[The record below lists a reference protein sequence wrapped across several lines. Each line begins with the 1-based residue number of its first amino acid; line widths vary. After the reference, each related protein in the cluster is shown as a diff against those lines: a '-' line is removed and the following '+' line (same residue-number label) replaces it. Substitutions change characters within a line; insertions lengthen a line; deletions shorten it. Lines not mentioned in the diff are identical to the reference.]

1 MEVRVMTGKTILVT
15 GASRGVG
22 RLAANALAHS
32 GHTVYATMREVS
44 GRNAGRA
51 RDARVYARREGVDL
65 RVIELDVRDQG
76 SVEAA
81 VRSIVVEQGRIDV
94 VVHNASQT
102 AFGPA
107 EAFTPE
113 QFADLYDA
121 NVVSTQ
127 RVNRAVLPHMRGRGQ
142 GLLVWVSCSCAGGGV
157 PPYCSPHVAA
167 KAGMD
172 LLAVQYALELA
183 RWGIETSI
191 IVPGLFA
198 HDASSF
204 VHADRPADD
213 ARVAQYEGGPYAGL
227 GQQIRRAIG
236 GIVPD
241 DADSGTVAGA
251 ITRVV
256 DTPFGDRPFRVHID
270 DGECGAS
277 VAFPVVDLVRNQML
291 ARMGFTD
298 LLVAPGRLAQP

>member
-1 MEVRVMTGKTILVT
+1 MIGKTILVT
-15 GASRGVG
+15 GASRGLG

-32 GHTVYATMREVS
+32 GHTVYAIMREVA
-44 GRNAGRA
+44 GRNARRA
-51 RDARVYARREGVDL
+51 RDARVYAKREGVDL

-81 VRSIVVEQGRIDV
+81 VRSIVAEQGRIDV
-94 VVHNASQT
+94 VVHNASQA

-157 PPYCSPHVAA
+157 PPYCSPYVAA

-172 LLAVQYALELA
+172 LLAVQSARELT

-191 IVPGLFA
+191 IVPGLFT
-198 HDASSF
+198 HGGCPFFHVDK
-204 VHADRPADD
+204 PADD
-213 ARVAQYEGGPYAGL
+213 VRAAEYDAGPSAGL
-227 GQQIRRAIG
+227 GQQIRDAIG
-236 GIVPD
+236 RILRV
-241 DADSGTVAGA
+241 DADPGTIAGA

-256 DTPFGDRPFRVHID
+256 ETPFRVHID
-270 DGECGAS
+270 YAESGAS

-291 ARMGFTD
+291 TRMGFAD
-298 LLVAPGRLAQP
+298 LLVAASRRTQP